1 MDEHRIRRATLRDQ
15 INTMADEHVLPEY
28 RRQYLIKLIA
38 KAEDEGFL
46 GQDDLLGLIR
56 SSLATVNIKNAYKEA
71 NTVLTENIK
80 TALQRVEDNE
90 DAVVTMRG
98 VIATQDGEIEK
109 LTAKHGN
116 QGRLIRAHQEGQRSQ
131 TGIIKQQREEIKNQ
145 AGVIAEQADDIQ
157 VMATT
162 ISDLRAK
169 VSQSARRENEVTPT
183 PTTELRA
190 RMLRQCKTIQKKRRE
205 NEDMASE
212 IVGLISK
219 VKRLETFAGH
229 NKKYVDNLLNEAV
242 KMRKENK
249 ELATRVS
256 SLTTSRASS
265 ENVFASRSEVNSI
278 RISHNHLVERVLV
291 LEDKND
297 G

>member
-28 RRQYLIKLIA
+28 RRQYLIELIA
-38 KAEDEGFL
+38 KMERAGFL
-46 GQDDLLGLIR
+46 GQDDLLGLI
-56 SSLATVNIKNAYKEA
+56 STSLAAANITKAYKEA

-157 VMATT
+157 VMA
-162 ISDLRAK
+162 
-169 VSQSARRENEVTPT
+169 
-183 PTTELRA
+183 
-190 RMLRQCKTIQKKRRE
+190 
-205 NEDMASE
+205 SE

>member
-28 RRQYLIKLIA
+28 RRQYLIELIA
-38 KAEDEGFL
+38 KMERAGFL
-46 GQDDLLGLIR
+46 GQDDLLGLI
-56 SSLATVNIKNAYKEA
+56 STSLAAANITKAYKEA

-205 NEDMASE
+205 NVDMALE
-212 IVGLISK
+212 IVRLISK
-219 VKRLETFAGH
+219 VERLETFAGH

>member
-28 RRQYLIKLIA
+28 RRQYLIELIA
-38 KAEDEGFL
+38 KMERAGFL
-46 GQDDLLGLIR
+46 GQDDLLGLI
-56 SSLATVNIKNAYKEA
+56 STSLAAANITKAYKEA

-98 VIATQDGEIEK
+98 VIATQDGEIEE

-157 VMATT
+157 VMA
-162 ISDLRAK
+162 
-169 VSQSARRENEVTPT
+169 
-183 PTTELRA
+183 
-190 RMLRQCKTIQKKRRE
+190 
-205 NEDMASE
+205 SE
-212 IVGLISK
+212 IVRLISK
-219 VKRLETFAGH
+219 VEWLETFAGH

>member
-169 VSQSARRENEVTPT
+169 VSQSARRENE
-183 PTTELRA
+183 
-190 RMLRQCKTIQKKRRE
+190 
-205 NEDMASE
+205 DMALE
-212 IVGLISK
+212 IVRLISK
-219 VKRLETFAGH
+219 VEWLETFAGH

>member
-15 INTMADEHVLPEY
+15 INTMADEHMLPEY

-98 VIATQDGEIEK
+98 VIATQDGEIEE

-157 VMATT
+157 VMA
-162 ISDLRAK
+162 
-169 VSQSARRENEVTPT
+169 
-183 PTTELRA
+183 
-190 RMLRQCKTIQKKRRE
+190 
-205 NEDMASE
+205 SE

-219 VKRLETFAGH
+219 VERLETFAGH

>member
-46 GQDDLLGLIR
+46 GQDDLLGLI
-56 SSLATVNIKNAYKEA
+56 STSLAAANITKAYKEA

-157 VMATT
+157 VMA
-162 ISDLRAK
+162 
-169 VSQSARRENEVTPT
+169 
-183 PTTELRA
+183 
-190 RMLRQCKTIQKKRRE
+190 
-205 NEDMASE
+205 SE

>member
-157 VMATT
+157 VMA
-162 ISDLRAK
+162 
-169 VSQSARRENEVTPT
+169 
-183 PTTELRA
+183 
-190 RMLRQCKTIQKKRRE
+190 
-205 NEDMASE
+205 SE

>member
-15 INTMADEHVLPEY
+15 INTMADGHVLPEY

-116 QGRLIRAHQEGQRSQ
+116 QGRTIRAHQEGQRSQ

-169 VSQSARRENEVTPT
+169 VSQSACRENEVTPT

-205 NEDMASE
+205 NEDMALE
-212 IVGLISK
+212 IVRLISK
-219 VKRLETFAGH
+219 VEWLETFAGH